1 MYSVRVQP
9 YIHFAIVSKKVD
21 RSTIL
26 GYFHSM
32 HTKLL
37 PLFFFFLFFFF
48 FFFKKKYVF
57 LLIVLHLF
65 VSFLLERRIFL
76 TSVRVALICDIS
88 IRVMVAQVCFW

>member
-1 MYSVRVQP
+1 MYSIRVQP
-9 YIHFAIVSKKVD
+9 YIHSAIVSKKVD

-32 HTKLL
+32 HAKLL
-37 PLFFFFLFFFF
+37 PRFFLL
-48 FFFKKKYVF
+48 F

-65 VSFLLERRIFL
+65 VRFLLERRIFL

>member
-32 HTKLL
+32 HAKLL
-37 PLFFFFLFFFF
+37 PLFFSSLF